1 MCIIFCNF
9 AAEYP
14 KNTNYVL
21 LHMKS
26 IVFLLA
32 MSCCCVLAIGQIC
45 EKGDGFY
52 NLGQY
57 DSAID
62 AYETCLEQSASDVE
76 LLSKID
82 NAEKCMSM
90 LTEAN
95 YAEQYKDYIKA
106 LDLYTQLYALHPL
119 DKYESKCAE
128 LQKLAD
134 MQQMEIDKE
143 TREIYA
149 NGLRCYQ
156 CNQLDSAE
164 YYLYH
169 ASNKGNVEALYY
181 LGEVCYKQ
189 NGWDSYYSYEV
200 YGYLSALDL
209 FKKAAEKGYLAAMYK
224 LGAYYE
230 AQNKLDEG
238 VKYYIQ
244 AAKGNDENAIKRIME
259 LYSRNLIA
267 ASKDVRDLYA
277 LIAANGR
284 AQAQYQIGVWAYES
298 NQNHEAKKWLE
309 KARDNGWAE
318 ASNLLT
324 QVSNLIQIE
333 QSIAKG
339 DSCMRGKLYAEAI
352 VHYACAVQY
361 GSQACYYQLGVC
373 CLYLD
378 DARAINYLVQAAN
391 AGHVEAMYELGECY
405 QYGKLI
411 AASESNAIKYYQ
423 LAAAKGHTDAKVEAN
438 KLNQIKQKRENI
450 ARYNKEGDA
459 ATAAE
464 QYDKAIAAYD
474 KAIAEGDTYAVNAKK
489 KAAQLKVE
497 KQKRDRIAAYNKEGD
512 AATAAEL
519 YDKAIAAY
527 DQAIAEG
534 DTYAVEAKKRAAQLK
549 VEKQKRDRIA
559 AYNKEGDAAIADE
572 QYDQAIAAY
581 DKAIAEGD
589 TSAVA
594 AKKWAEK
601 LKVKKI
607 IQTHHQQG
615 DKEFKASDYR
625 KAIASYQQAVDLG
638 DVNAI
643 KKIGKCYE
651 LMGEAY
657 YLKAVEYYT
666 QASQKGDVEAHL
678 LVGKCYAM
686 GLGFAKDDSQ
696 ALQYYLKAANAGNS
710 EAQRLVANCYEKG
723 IGTKVNLSEA
733 IEWYMVVASSGDLSA
748 KYHIAELYEKDDKDE
763 HAFAVYFDLAK
774 QGYADAQYMMGR
786 YIDKGWETGMSM
798 YNSSR
803 YWYGLASE
811 KGHQKAKSKLLQID
825 NKIKRQ
831 NAYANSRLLQMNNK
845 VKRQNSY
852 ASYKTYTSEIKSG
865 FKSDWGNLEMS
876 LGGISLTAGTG
887 IQLGLST
894 LRMRFGCFLLN
905 PLEFVF
911 GLSFCDLYPYYDD
924 YNGEIISYQ
933 PTIGYYF
940 PVDEDQGAYVLA
952 GPTFNLDMDPYFKVE
967 AGYRFHFGVFDMS
980 RADLFIRYDGE
991 FTVGAAYHVAI
1002 GW

>member
-1 MCIIFCNF
+1 
-9 AAEYP
+9 
-14 KNTNYVL
+14 
-21 LHMKS
+21 MKS

-32 MSCCCVLAIGQIC
+32 MSCCCVLAIGQTC

-57 DSAID
+57 DSAIG
-62 AYETCLEQSASDVE
+62 AYEICLEQSASDVA

-189 NGWDSYYSYEV
+189 NGWDSYYSYAV

-244 AAKGNDENAIKRIME
+244 AGKGNDENAIKRIME
-259 LYSRNLIA
+259 LYSKNLIA
-267 ASKDVRDLYA
+267 ASKDVMELYA

-284 AQAQYQIGVWAYES
+284 AQAQYQMGVWAYES

-324 QVSNLIQIE
+324 QVSNLIQSE

-352 VHYACAVQY
+352 MHYACAVEC

-423 LAAAKGHTDAKVEAN
+423 LAAGKGHTDAKAEAD

-464 QYDKAIAAYD
+464 LYDKAIAAYD
-474 KAIAEGDTYAVNAKK
+474 K
-489 KAAQLKVE
+489 
-497 KQKRDRIAAYNKEGD
+497 
-512 AATAAEL
+512 
-519 YDKAIAAY
+519 
-527 DQAIAEG
+527 AIAEG

-559 AYNKEGDAAIADE
+559 AYNKEGDAATADE

-589 TSAVA
+589 TCAVE
-594 AKKWAEK
+594 AKKWAEQ

-657 YLKAVEYYT
+657 YLKAVEYYRE
-666 QASQKGDVEAHL
+666 ASQKGDVEAHL

-733 IEWYMVVASSGDLSA
+733 IEWYMVVASSGDMAA

-803 YWYGLASE
+803 YWYRLASE

-831 NAYANSRLLQMNNK
+831 NSYANSKLLQMNNK

-852 ASYKTYTSEIKSG
+852 ASYKIYTSEIKSG
-865 FKSDWGNLEMS
+865 FKSDWGNIEMS

-940 PVDEDQGAYVLA
+940 PVDKDQGAYVLA

-967 AGYRFHFGVFDMS
+967 AGYRFHFGALDMS

-991 FTVGAAYHVAI
+991 FTVGAAYHVAL